1 MPPRKP
7 EGMVEQFF
15 DALFP
20 IGGINIATE
29 YELQPP
35 QTTRVGTN
43 VRGCEPGTL
52 RFRGGSRPGI
62 SKYVSSG
69 PVSGQLGQRVQCLDL
84 IVDPQE
90 ANLLGAIVQANP
102 PIGSTADPSSPL
114 ASGGGLGPGAPP
126 SRPRTPPGG
135 SLVPPGGTGAAP
147 NPHNGQ
153 PVKPSAINLTA
164 GVLLSGS
171 GTNYQVS
178 LLVSN
183 QLVTASP
190 LMGTDNE
197 VVGQGCVVAIVY
209 IGGKYLFSPLLW
221 QTNP

>member
-1 MPPRKP
+1 MPASQDNY
-7 EGMVEQFF
+7 VDFS
-15 DALFP
+15 FP
-20 IGGINIATE
+20 LSGLNLSTE
-29 YELQPP
+29 YQLQPV
-35 QTTRVGTN
+35 QTTRTGLN

-52 RFRGGSRPGI
+52 RFRGGSRNGLT
-62 SKYVSSG
+62 KYVGG
-69 PVSGQLGQRVQCLDL
+69 PVSGQIGQRVQCLDL

-102 PIGSTADPSSPL
+102 PVGSINDPSSPL
-114 ASGGGLGPGAPP
+114 ASGGGVGPGAPP
-126 SRPRTPPGG
+126 SRPRLPPGG
-135 SLVPPGGTGAAP
+135 YLVPPGGSGAQP

-153 PVKPSAINLTA
+153 PQKPPTVNLTA

-183 QLVTASP
+183 QLVTALP
-190 LMGTDNE
+190 LSGTDNE

-221 QTNP
+221 IKNP